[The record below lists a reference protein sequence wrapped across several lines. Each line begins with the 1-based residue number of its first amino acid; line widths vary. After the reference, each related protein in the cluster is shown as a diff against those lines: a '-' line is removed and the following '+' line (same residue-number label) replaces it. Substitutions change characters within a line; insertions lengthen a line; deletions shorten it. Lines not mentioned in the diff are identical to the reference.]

1 MFLRCLF
8 SSSRRLQRGVG
19 SVGFILRL
27 IVRQINTDDGICV
40 LRTGKRDRS
49 VISDRRG
56 DGDRAGAVLL
66 RLVLAASG
74 PLLVLLCWCLL
85 DHALSRPDPQDSN

>member
-1 MFLRCLF
+1 MY
-8 SSSRRLQRGVG
+8 
-19 SVGFILRL
+19 
-27 IVRQINTDDGICV
+27 TDDGICV

-74 PLLVLLCWCLL
+74 PLLVLARSCVVS
-85 DHALSRPDPQDSN
+85 A